1 MSNAR
6 KVAVIGGGYAGL
18 AAAVEL
24 ARHNILVTVFEA
36 ARQLGGRARRV
47 EHQDLDLDN
56 GQHILIGAYQE
67 TLRLMALVGMDTE
80 HALLRLPLEF
90 DLPGR
95 FHLKTAHLPAPLHL
109 AWGLLTAT
117 GLTWS
122 ERLSAA
128 RFIHA
133 LRRLR
138 FKLAQDI
145 TVAALLEQHQ
155 QSDHTVQLLWSPLCV
170 ATLNTPVDTAS
181 AQVFLNVLRDSLNGK
196 RQASDILL
204 PRVDLST
211 LFPESAAAF
220 LEMHGGDVRRSTAIR
235 AIEKSQTGYALL
247 TDNDRL
253 DFSGV
258 ICATTPSRLPKLLN
272 SLPELASTVSL
283 AENLRFQPIC
293 TVYLQYP
300 AQVRLPKPMIGFAD
314 GFAQWAFD
322 RGQLHNTHGLIAVVI
337 SAAGKH
343 TDLSHEQLA
352 EQIHLELCNGI
363 GTLPAPLWHKVITE
377 KRATFSC
384 DAGLARPRQDTP
396 LRGLFLAGDYTEG
409 DYPATLE
416 GAIRSG
422 VKSAKLILEK
432 L

>member
-1 MSNAR
+1 LSNAR
-6 KVAVIGGGYAGL
+6 KLAVIGGGYAGL

-24 ARHNILVTVFEA
+24 ARHNIPVTVFEA

-47 EHQDLDLDN
+47 EHQGLELDN

-67 TLRLMALVGMDTE
+67 TLRMMTLTGVNTQD
-80 HALLRLPLEF
+80 ALLRLSLEF

-95 FHLKTAHLPAPLHL
+95 FHLKTARLPAPLHL

-122 ERLSAA
+122 ERISAA
-128 RFIHA
+128 RFINA
-133 LRRLR
+133 LRKLR

-145 TVAALLEQHQ
+145 TVAALLEQHR
-155 QSDHTVQLLWSPLCV
+155 QSERTVQLLWSPLCI
-170 ATLNTPVDTAS
+170 AALNTPIDTAS
-181 AQVFLNVLRDSLNGK
+181 AQVFLHVLRDSLNGK

-204 PRVDLST
+204 PRVDLSR
-211 LFPESAAAF
+211 LFPEPAAAF
-220 LEMHGGDVRRSTAIR
+220 IEQHGGTVFRSMPVRAV
-235 AIEKSQTGYALL
+235 EKSHSGYVLL

-253 DFSGV
+253 DFTGV
-258 ICATTPSRLPKLLN
+258 ICATAPSRLSRLLN
-272 SLPELASTVSL
+272 GLPELASTISL

-293 TVYLQYP
+293 TIYLQYP
-300 AQVRLPKPMIGFAD
+300 VQVHLPKPMIGFAD

-337 SAAGKH
+337 SATGKH

-352 EQIHLELCNGI
+352 EQIHLELCNAI

-422 VKSAKLILEK
+422 VKSAKLILDK

>member
-1 MSNAR
+1 MSSAR
-6 KVAVIGGGYAGL
+6 KVAVIGGGYAGF

-24 ARHNILVTVFEA
+24 ARHNVPVTLFEA
-36 ARQLGGRARRV
+36 AKQLGGRARRV
-47 EHQDLDLDN
+47 EHQGHELDN

-67 TLRLMALVGMDTE
+67 TLRLMALVGVDTE
-80 HALLRLPLEF
+80 DTLLRLPLEF

-95 FHLKTAHLPAPLHL
+95 FHLKTAPLPAPLHL

-117 GLTWS
+117 GLMWS

-133 LRRLR
+133 LRKQR
-138 FKLAQDI
+138 FKLPEDI
-145 TVAALLEQHQ
+145 TVAALLEQHR
-155 QSDHTVQLLWSPLCV
+155 QSEHTIQLLWSPLCL
-170 ATLNTPVDTAS
+170 AALNTPVDTAS
-181 AQVFLNVLRDSLNGK
+181 AQVFLHVLRDSLNGK

-204 PRVDLST
+204 PRTDLSR
-211 LFPESAAAF
+211 LFPDPAAAF
-220 LEMHGGDVRRSTAIR
+220 IEKHGGAVLRNTAIR
-235 AIEKSQTGYALL
+235 AIEKSQAGYSLL

-253 DFSGV
+253 NFTGV
-258 ICATTPSRLPKLLN
+258 ICAVPPSRVSQLF
-272 SLPELASTVSL
+272 SALPELSVAASL
-283 AENLRFQPIC
+283 AENFRFQPIC

-300 AQVRLPKPMIGFAD
+300 THVRLPKPMIGFAD

-322 RGQLHNTHGLIAVVI
+322 RGQLHNTPGLIAVVI

-343 TDLSHEQLA
+343 TDISHEQLA
-352 EQIHLELCNGI
+352 ERIHMELCNAI
-363 GTLPAPLWHKVITE
+363 GTHPAPLLHKVITE

-384 DAGLARPRQDTP
+384 DAGLVRPRQDTS
-396 LRGLFLAGDYTEG
+396 LRNLFLAGDYTEG

-422 VKSAKLILEK
+422 VKSAKLFLE
-432 L
+432 LR

>member
-1 MSNAR
+1 MSSAR
-6 KVAVIGGGYAGL
+6 TVAVIGGGYAGL

-24 ARHNILVTVFEA
+24 ARHNIPVTVFEA
-36 ARQLGGRARRV
+36 AKQLGGRARRV
-47 EHQDLDLDN
+47 EHQGLELDN

-67 TLRLMALVGMDTE
+67 TLRLMALVGVDAE
-80 HALLRLPLEF
+80 YALLRLPLEF

-95 FHLKTAHLPAPLHL
+95 FHLKTAPLPAPLHL

-117 GLTWS
+117 GLVWS

-133 LRRLR
+133 LRKQR
-138 FKLAQDI
+138 FKLPQDI
-145 TVAALLEQHQ
+145 TVAVLLKQHR
-155 QSDHTVQLLWSPLCV
+155 QSERAIQLLWSPLCL
-170 ATLNTPVDTAS
+170 AALNTPVDTAS

-204 PRVDLST
+204 PRADLSR
-211 LFPESAAAF
+211 LFPDPAAEF
-220 LEMHGGDVRRSTAIR
+220 IEKHGGVVRRSTPVR
-235 AIEKSQTGYALL
+235 AVEKSHAGYALL

-253 DFSGV
+253 DFTEV
-258 ICATTPSRLPKLLN
+258 ICAVAPSRLAEVLN
-272 SLPELASTVSL
+272 GLPELSVAASL
-283 AENLRFQPIC
+283 AKNFRFQPIC

-300 AQVRLPKPMIGFAD
+300 TQVQLPKPMLGFAD
-314 GFAQWAFD
+314 GLAQWAFD
-322 RGQLHNTHGLIAVVI
+322 RGQLHNMPGLFAIVI

-352 EQIHLELCNGI
+352 EAVHHELGNAI
-363 GTLPAPLWHKVITE
+363 GAIPTPLWHKVITE

-384 DAGLARPRQDTP
+384 DAGLVRPRQDTA

-422 VKSAKLILEK
+422 VKSAKLILE
-432 L
+432 LQ

>member
-24 ARHNILVTVFEA
+24 ARHNVPVTVFEA
-36 ARQLGGRARRV
+36 AKQLGGRARRV
-47 EHQDLDLDN
+47 EHQGLELDN
-56 GQHILIGAYQE
+56 GQHILIGAYEE
-67 TLRLMALVGMDTE
+67 TLRLMTLVGVDVE

-122 ERLSAA
+122 ERLSTA

-133 LRRLR
+133 LRKQQFRL
-138 FKLAQDI
+138 KQDI
-145 TVAALLEQHQ
+145 TVSTVLEQHQ
-155 QSDHTVQLLWSPLCV
+155 QSDSTVQLLWSPLCL
-170 ATLNTPVDTAS
+170 AALNTPVDTAS
-181 AQVFLNVLRDSLNGK
+181 AQVFLHVLRDSLNGK

-204 PRVDLST
+204 PRVNLSQ
-211 LFPESAAAF
+211 LFPDPAAEF
-220 LEMHGGDVRRSTAIR
+220 IEKNGGAVLRNTVIR
-235 AIEKSQTGYALL
+235 AIEKAQDGYSLL

-253 DFSGV
+253 DFTGV
-258 ICATTPSRLPKLLN
+258 ICAVAPSRLPQLFGG
-272 SLPELASTVSL
+272 LPELAIAASQ
-283 AENLRFQPIC
+283 AENFRFQPIC

-300 AQVRLPKPMIGFAD
+300 AHVRLPKPMIGFAD

-322 RGQLHNTHGLIAVVI
+322 RGQLHNMPGLIAVVI

-343 TDLSHEQLA
+343 TELSHEQLA
-352 EQIHLELCNGI
+352 EIICQELCNVI

-384 DAGLARPRQDTP
+384 DAGLVRPRQSTA
-396 LRGLFLAGDYTEG
+396 LRGLLLAGDYTEG

-422 VKSAKLILEK
+422 VKSAKLFLESR
-432 L
+432 